1 MTITFLLES
10 NLAKKKQRHDK
21 NLLAKYLSIDQSSNV
36 RAFGEQWKTGRTA
49 RRNRYKLRVRQ
60 LTMIGSF
67 PDFDNC
73 LHTPTAGRVVR
84 IAVRKIPF
92 WFQSQ
97 NGAKEKE
104 RIPWHRPA

>member
-1 MTITFLLES
+1 MTIVFLLQT
-10 NLAKKKQRHDK
+10 NLPKKKHRYDK

-49 RRNRYKLRVRQ
+49 RRNRYKLRVGQ
-60 LTMIGSF
+60 PTMIGSF

-92 WFQSQ
+92 WI
-97 NGAKEKE
+97 K
-104 RIPWHRPA
+104 P

>member
-1 MTITFLLES
+1 MTIYFLLQPI
-10 NLAKKKQRHDK
+10 LAKKKQRHNK

-49 RRNRYKLRVRQ
+49 RRNRYKLRVGQ
-60 LTMIGSF
+60 PTMIGSF

-84 IAVRKIPF
+84 IAVRKIPLRLKG
-92 WFQSQ
+92 QD
-97 NGAKEKE
+97 GAKEKE
-104 RIPWHRPA
+104 RIPWHKPA

>member
-1 MTITFLLES
+1 MNLLGKEKTAI
-10 NLAKKKQRHDK
+10 NK
-21 NLLAKYLSIDQSSNV
+21 NLLAKFLSIDHSENV

-49 RRNRYKLRVRQ
+49 RRNRYKFRVRQ

-92 WFQSQ
+92 WI
-97 NGAKEKE
+97 K
-104 RIPWHRPA
+104 P